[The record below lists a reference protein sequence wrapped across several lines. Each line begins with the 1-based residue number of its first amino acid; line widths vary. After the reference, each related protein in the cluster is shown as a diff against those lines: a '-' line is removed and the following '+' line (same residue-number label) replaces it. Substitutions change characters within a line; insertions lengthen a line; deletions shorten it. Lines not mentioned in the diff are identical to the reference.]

1 MLSQDLL
8 AKSIAYVNVH
18 TQLNLGIRHES
29 VLAYLPGHMQ
39 CEILLTQ
46 HRYCARYPGGRD

>member
-46 HRYCARYPGGRD
+46 HRYCACPVPGRS